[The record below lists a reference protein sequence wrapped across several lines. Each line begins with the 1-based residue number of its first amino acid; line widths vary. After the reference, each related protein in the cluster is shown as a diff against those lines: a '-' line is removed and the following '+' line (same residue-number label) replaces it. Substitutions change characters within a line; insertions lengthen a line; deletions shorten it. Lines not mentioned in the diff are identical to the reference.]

1 MLAMMSA
8 MLLTATPVHG
18 PAAPVAWLGATPSPF
33 AGDFPDS
40 ASLPVLMPL
49 SMAVSPLALV
59 ASLPAV
65 TFEPQGVPTQTIP
78 PVGPAPLNTPTTGRD
93 IVVTGRKE
101 TAGDPL
107 RAVNAESFAVTQ
119 KVDDAVI
126 GPVARTYKKT
136 VPSPIRRGIHN
147 FLYNLREPIVF
158 LNFLLQFKPGKAAET
173 VGRFAINSTIGAV
186 GVIDIAKRKPFHL
199 PRRSNGFAN
208 TLGYYGVKNGAFL
221 FLPLVGPTTIRDLF
235 GGAIDRLILPVGIG
249 KPFTSATYTIPAGI
263 LGALDHRSEFD
274 QTLKDLHDNSPDPYD
289 PVLLSQ
295 PAPGGDRPSPW
306 PRRGRSRGHV
316 GAAAQRRAVRA
327 EGSGTGCAGGSRD
340 PCYGHPR
347 SRGAFGQCAGDRE
360 LRHGARNGRLK
371 ERQGT
376 NPVGRRSRSCEL
388 WALAPPRPLP
398 SQETPASDF
407 ADQQLV
413 DPAAIEIDD
422 FELPALLDKAFA
434 LARQVAE
441 DRQRESRDGRV
452 VAVLGKV
459 DAEPVR

>member
-8 MLLTATPVHG
+8 MLLTATPVPV
-18 PAAPVAWLGATPSPF
+18 PAAPVALPGATPSPF
-33 AGDFPDS
+33 AADFPDS
-40 ASLPVLMPL
+40 ASMPLAMPALMPL

-65 TFEPQGVPTQTIP
+65 AFEPQGVPTQTIA
-78 PVGPAPLNTPTTGRD
+78 PVGPAPLNTPTTERD

-186 GVIDIAKRKPFHL
+186 GVIDMAKRKPFHL

-208 TLGYYGVKNGAFL
+208 TLGYYGVKNGPFL
-221 FLPLVGPTTIRDLF
+221 FLPIVGPTTIRDLL
-235 GGAIDRLILPVGIG
+235 GGAIDRLILPVGVG
-249 KPFTSATYTIPAGI
+249 QPFTSASYTIPAGI

-274 QTLKDLHDNSPDPYD
+274 QTLKDLHDNSPDPYAATRSFY
-289 PVLLSQ
+289 LN
-295 PAPGGDRPSPW
+295 
-306 PRRGRSRGHV
+306 RRQAEIDHLHG
-316 GAAAQRRAVRA
+316 RA
-327 EGSGTGCAGGSRD
+327 EG
-340 PCYGHPR
+340 
-347 SRGAFGQCAGDRE
+347 
-360 LRHGARNGRLK
+360 
-371 ERQGT
+371 
-376 NPVGRRSRSCEL
+376 
-388 WALAPPRPLP
+388 
-398 SQETPASDF
+398 
-407 ADQQLV
+407 
-413 DPAAIEIDD
+413 DPAGMSGPPPSVVPFVPKDLEPGAGAVPEVPV
-422 FELPALLDKAFA
+422 LTAPAAQSPA
-434 LARQVAE
+434 TAPAP
-441 DRQRESRDGRV
+441 
-452 VAVLGKV
+452 V
-459 DAEPVR
+459 D